1 MNTVTVTTTS
11 QAQSIARILGD
22 AFAGAFYLPHDEGY
36 DAARLPWQRMIDPH
50 PVIVAEARDAA
61 DVRAAILAAREYN
74 LPLAVQSTGHGA
86 IRPADGGL
94 LLKTSRMNGVQIDPE
109 WRVARIGPG
118 ALWSD
123 VVAAAAPYGLA
134 PLSGTPS
141 IGVTGYTLGGG
152 TGWLSRKYG
161 YAADSLLRAELVTA
175 DGKVVVA
182 SAGEHPDLFWA
193 LRGGS
198 GNFGVVTDLAVRLYP
213 VGPVY
218 AGTAFFGPENAAETL
233 ACYRDWAME
242 EPDEL
247 NTAVTLL
254 TLPPVPPIPEPLRGK
269 QVLAIRAFSLASA
282 EKTERL
288 LQPLIA
294 AAGAPLMN
302 GFGEKD
308 FAGASLALGGAAS
321 PPMAVRQ
328 HIDLFQH
335 LPDDLIDLLVEAS
348 DSAAGSPLT
357 AVEIRHWGGAMARP
371 APEAGPVGHRDVP
384 FSVIASAILAAPDTR
399 DRTNAY
405 VDDVIANLQPYAT
418 GGTFLNFLSDPSKTA
433 TAYTPDNYRRL
444 AAVKRIYDPDNVFH
458 LNHNI
463 PPAGR

>member
-1 MNTVTVTTTS
+1 MNTTTVTKTS

-22 AFAGAFYLPHDEGY
+22 AFAGAFYLPGDAGY
-36 DAARLPWQRMIDPH
+36 DPARLPWQRAIDPH
-50 PVIVAEARDAA
+50 PAIVAEAHDAA
-61 DVRAAILAAREYN
+61 DVRAAVIAAREHQ

-94 LLKTSRMNGVQIDPE
+94 LLKTSRMNGVRVDPE

-123 VVAAAAPYGLA
+123 VIAAAAPYGLA
-134 PLSGTPS
+134 PLSGTS
-141 IGVTGYTLGGG
+141 VIGVTGYTLGGG
-152 TGWLSRKYG
+152 AGWLSRKYG
-161 YAADSLLRAELVTA
+161 FAADSLLRAEVVNA
-175 DGKVVVA
+175 DGRVLVA

-198 GNFGVVTDLAVRLYP
+198 GNFGIVTDLAVRLYP

-218 AGTAFFGPENAAETL
+218 AGTAFFEPRHAVETF

-269 QVLAIRAFSLASA
+269 QVLAIRAFSLSSA

-288 LQPLIA
+288 LEPLFA

-328 HIDLFQH
+328 HIDLFDQ
-335 LPDDLIDLLVEAS
+335 LPDTLIDLLIEAS
-348 DSAAGSPLT
+348 DPVSGSPVT
-357 AVEIRHWGGAMARP
+357 AIEVRHWGGAMSRP
-371 APEAGPVGHRDVP
+371 APDAGPVGHRHVP

-405 VDDVIANLQPYAT
+405 VDTFAANLQPYA
-418 GGTFLNFLSDPSKTA
+418 
-433 TAYTPDNYRRL
+433 
-444 AAVKRIYDPDNVFH
+444 
-458 LNHNI
+458 
-463 PPAGR
+463 